1 MRLVLGPLLGLLID
15 AFLGVTIL
23 RRTRGNAMR
32 ETRIGN
38 YLYPLHAIGVAV
50 LVGGLSAVAAV
61 LAVLP

>member
-1 MRLVLGPLLGLLID
+1 MRLLLGPLAGLVLD
-15 AFLGVTIL
+15 AVLGVAIL

-61 LAVLP
+61 LALLP